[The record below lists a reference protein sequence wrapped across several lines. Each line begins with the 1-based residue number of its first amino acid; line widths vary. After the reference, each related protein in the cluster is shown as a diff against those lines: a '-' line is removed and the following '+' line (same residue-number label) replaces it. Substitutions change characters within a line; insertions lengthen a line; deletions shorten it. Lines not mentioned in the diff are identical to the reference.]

1 MFNEQRTSPRKVL
14 KSRAI
19 VTFEGAAPLVA
30 RTLDVGANG
39 ICLSYPEPMP
49 HGLNCE
55 LSFDV
60 FVDGKSSTVKTRS
73 KAMYCIFSNGEYK
86 IGFQFLGLELSA
98 MTLLAKFMR

>member
-14 KSRAI
+14 KTRAV
-19 VTFEGAAPLVA
+19 VTFDGAAPLVGRA
-30 RTLDVGANG
+30 VDVGANG
-39 ICLSYPEPMP
+39 ICISYPAPLQQ
-49 HGLNCE
+49 GQTCE

-60 FVDGKSSTVKTRS
+60 FLDGKVNTVKTRS

-86 IGFQFLGLELSA
+86 IGFQFLSLELSA